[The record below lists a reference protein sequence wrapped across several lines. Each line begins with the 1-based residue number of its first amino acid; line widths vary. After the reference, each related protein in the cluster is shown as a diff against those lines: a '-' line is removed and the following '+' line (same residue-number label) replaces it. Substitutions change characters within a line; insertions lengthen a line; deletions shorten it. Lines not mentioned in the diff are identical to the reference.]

1 MIGGMTLITCERGL
15 NMAKK
20 NEKETKKTSKK
31 KQGIA
36 RYKWLKVVY
45 FKLDDL
51 EERIE
56 LLEKFLG
63 GRESM
68 KKVLEEQKELEY

>member
-1 MIGGMTLITCERGL
+1 
-15 NMAKK
+15 MAKK
-20 NEKETKKTSKK
+20 NEKTTKKVSKK

-51 EERIE
+51 EERIKTIEE
-56 LLEKFLG
+56 LLG
-63 GRESM
+63 GRKSM
-68 KKVLEEQKELEY
+68 KKVLEERKELEY